1 LKLIDRFETS
11 LDSLELHFDDFPVA
25 TGEDFF
31 NPSSI
36 DGIAKFTIVISDD
49 TSSESG
55 PCDEFETTCKNNVR
69 DSDYDIPN
77 LQETTPE
84 MSMDSLEIYMS
95 YTFARTF

>member
-1 LKLIDRFETS
+1 MIDRFETS

-25 TGEDFF
+25 TVEDFSTL
-31 NPSSI
+31 SSI
-36 DGIAKFTIVISDD
+36 DGIAKFTVFISYN

-55 PCDEFETTCKNNVR
+55 ASDEFETTCKNNVR

-95 YTFARTF
+95 YKFARTF

>member
-1 LKLIDRFETS
+1 MI
-11 LDSLELHFDDFPVA
+11 FPWPRVRIFS
-25 TGEDFF
+25 TL
-31 NPSSI
+31 SSI
-36 DGIAKFTIVISDD
+36 DGIAKFTVVISDD

-55 PCDEFETTCKNNVR
+55 ASDEFETTCKNNVR

-95 YTFARTF
+95 YKFARTF